1 MKWTTTKCKAGRE
14 VEWSRS
20 CFLLPQWQTNFLPW
34 WSHCYSRISWG
45 PGAPMSEHKKFHGDP
60 TRHRRQ
66 KLFPAVSRACR
77 EVRPIRR
84 RAGHISPATT
94 KRALTCVQGGRA
106 NPVGPLCTGLSSGF
120 IHCRI
125 SNGYAVFNKNH
136 ATSKTVVG
144 LLCTQS
150 LLRLPSSVSLARYI
164 G

>member
-1 MKWTTTKCKAGRE
+1 
-14 VEWSRS
+14 
-20 CFLLPQWQTNFLPW
+20 
-34 WSHCYSRISWG
+34 
-45 PGAPMSEHKKFHGDP
+45 MSEHKKFHGDP

-94 KRALTCVQGGRA
+94 KRALTCVQGGRS